1 MYPVLKADRTEVV
14 VKEGS
19 NVTLTCRGRNVQWQ
33 DTTVLWK
40 FNGHNIQENTNKK
53 EIQKF
58 LDDKKGT
65 FSLYIKNVT
74 EKDVGNYTCLA
85 KVGGLP
91 DGEDYVKLSLVKKGE
106 FHLLL
111 LLL

>member
-1 MYPVLKADRTEVV
+1 MKADESDVA

-19 NVTLTCRGRNVQWQ
+19 NVTLTCRGDNVENI

-40 FNGHNIQENTNKK
+40 FNGHEINENTNKK
-53 EIQKF
+53 TKETF
-58 LDDKKGT
+58 LNGRKGT
-65 FSLYIKNVT
+65 FYLYIINVSR
-74 EKDVGNYTCLA
+74 KDVGNYTCLA
-85 KVGGLP
+85 KVNAGIGKTN
-91 DGEDYVKLSLVKKGE
+91 DDEDYVKLSLEKKGE